1 MAAQGNGSNGGIG
14 AAKTRLTRGD
24 VAAGA
29 TIARAGKLAGNP
41 YLPEVATVLEI
52 IDETPTI
59 KTFRLRFDDPEVQKN
74 FSFAPGQVGQLG
86 IFGVGEATFAIS
98 SKPSEKEFI
107 QFSVMKAGEVTKALH
122 NLSVGD
128 KVGVRAPMGNGFP
141 VEDWKG
147 KRIIYVLG
155 GIGSAALKAT
165 IEYTLEHRA
174 DYAGITILYGAT
186 HPTNFT
192 YWYDV
197 KEWQKR
203 DDIELV
209 LTIDRDCEGWQCDVG
224 LVPSVLERMAPSPEN
239 TIAITCGPPIM
250 IKFALISFEKLGFT
264 PEQTYT
270 TLEKRMKCGIGIC
283 GRCNVGPKYVCVDG
297 PVFSLAELK
306 ELPDEL

>member
-1 MAAQGNGSNGGIG
+1 MADNGNGAG
-14 AAKTRLTRGD
+14 KTRLTFDDVERG
-24 VAAGA
+24 AS
-29 TIARAGKLAGNP
+29 TARAGKKAGNS
-41 YLPEVATVLEI
+41 YLPEIATVIEI
-52 IDETPTI
+52 IEETPTI
-59 KTFRLRFDDPEVQKN
+59 KTFRMRFDDPEVQKN
-74 FSFAPGQVGQLG
+74 LSFVPGQVGQLG
-86 IFGVGEATFAIS
+86 VFGVGESTFAIS

-128 KVGVRAPMGNGFP
+128 KVGVRGPMGNGFP
-141 VEDWKG
+141 VEAWKG
-147 KRIIYVLG
+147 KRILYVLG

-165 IEYTLEHRA
+165 MEYTLEHRA
-174 DYAGITILYGAT
+174 DYAGVSILYGAT

-197 KEWQKR
+197 QEWQKR

-209 LTIDRDCEGWQCDVG
+209 LTIDRECDGWQCDIG
-224 LVPSVLERMAPSPEN
+224 MVPTVLERMAPSPEN